1 MDLEE
6 MKTGWNVLNERL
18 IQNEILNQK
27 IIKKISCMKGFLVL
41 QKN

>member
-6 MKTGWNVLNERL
+6 MKTGGNVLNERL

-27 IIKKISCMKGFLVL
+27 IIKK
-41 QKN
+41 